1 MQPRG
6 REVEARQSENRRGTL
21 TAARN
26 GRPDGEAPTPAIQR
40 RGRATK
46 IRWDNG
52 RKAGAKT
59 HKQRRRQLEAER
71 RRAGSKERPT
81 SAKHTKKTRGSR
93 QQAASRQQHG
103 EAAAGAGCGPRQRNV
118 IGAHREQRRWDGGRD
133 TPRII
138 IAGMAMGT
146 YRESSSLGWRRG
158 HRIRKEQS
166 PQDGGR
172 GTPRIII
179 AGMAMRTYRGPSSL
193 GWRRGHRIRKEPP
206 SLGWRQRHTQDH
218 RRWDGGGDL
227 PRAIVAGMAAGDT

>member
-6 REVEARQSENRRGTL
+6 REIEARQSENRRGTQ

-46 IRWDNG
+46 RRWDNG

-93 QQAASRQQHG
+93 QQAA
-103 EAAAGAGCGPRQRNV
+103 
-118 IGAHREQRRWDGGRD
+118 
-133 TPRII
+133 T
-138 IAGMAMGT
+138 
-146 YRESSSLGWRRG
+146 RRG
-158 HRIRKEQS
+158 GSRSRMRTTPKKR
-166 PQDGGR
+166 DR
-172 GTPRIII
+172 GTP
-179 AGMAMRTYRGPSSL
+179 GTT
-193 GWRRGHRIRKEPP
+193 
-206 SLGWRQRHTQDH
+206 SLGWRQGHTQNH
-218 RRWDGGGDL
+218 HRWDGDGDI
-227 PRAIVAGMAAGDT
+227 PRVIVAGMAAGAKTPTKEMPPRPTSFYLNHRSKGCTWRTGLLYGCMAWGVNQTDYDAKSTQSDPFTTSQTSMPDLKKNPEESPPQYCRNRPRYA